1 MGMDMNQLFQQVGQM
16 QEQMQQAQAELANET
31 VEATAGGGMI
41 TVVANGA
48 GEIKQIKI
56 DPKAIDPNDPEMLED
71 MILAAGNEAVRS
83 AQSLMESKLG
93 GPAGGGRGGTRVPGR
108 GGSG

>member
-1 MGMDMNQLFQQVGQM
+1 MGMDMNKLMQQVGQM
-16 QEQMQQAQAELANET
+16 QEQMQQAQDELAKET

-71 MILAAGNEAVRS
+71 MILAAVNEAVRS

-93 GPAGGGRGGTRVPGR
+93 GLAGGALGGLGLPGL
-108 GGSG
+108 GG